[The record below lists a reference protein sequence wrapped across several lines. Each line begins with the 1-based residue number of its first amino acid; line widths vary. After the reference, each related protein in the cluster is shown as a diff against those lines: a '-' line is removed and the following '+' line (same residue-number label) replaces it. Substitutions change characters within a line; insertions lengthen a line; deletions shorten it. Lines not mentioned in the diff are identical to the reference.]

1 MRKREMFMTEAARR
15 RNFILR
21 TLSGAVLVL
30 GILGAIHQGGWV
42 WFTLVSA
49 LALLS
54 LSEYYR
60 LLATQ
65 FKLSRGIGYI
75 SALAVI
81 LSSVEGVRPVSIAMI
96 LSLTV
101 YAILMVEI
109 VRRQMWG
116 TSFAISNTGGTL
128 SGILF
133 IVVPWTCLILL
144 HNMPTGRLYLV
155 SLFACTWS
163 CDVIAFLVGSTWG
176 RASLCEN
183 ISPKKTWEGFIGGAL
198 GSLLMIALIIYF
210 QEQPLFPLLLI
221 GLICSFAGQFGDLSE
236 SLIKRE
242 TGIKDSGNLI
252 PGHGGVLDRFDSILI
267 NGLLTYLIF
276 GVILA

>member
-1 MRKREMFMTEAARR
+1 MAGLNSPG
-15 RNFILR
+15 RNFVLR
-21 TLSGAVLVL
+21 TLSGIVVVL
-30 GILGAIHQGGWV
+30 GILGGIYQGGRV
-42 WFTLVSA
+42 WILVVTV

-54 LSEYYR
+54 LSEYYH
-60 LLATQ
+60 LLSGQ
-65 FKLSRGIGYI
+65 FRLSRGVGYI

-81 LSSVEGVRPVSIAMI
+81 LSSAEGVRPVSIALI

-101 YAILMVEI
+101 YGIFMIEI
-109 VRRQMWG
+109 VRRQVWG
-116 TSFAISNTGGTL
+116 SSFAVWNVGGTL

-133 IVVPWTCLILL
+133 IVVPWTCMILTRNL
-144 HNMPTGRLYLV
+144 PTGIFILV

-163 CDVIAFLVGSTWG
+163 CDVTAYLVGSKWG
-176 RASLCEN
+176 RVRLCEN

-198 GSLLMIALIIYF
+198 GSILTIAVIIF
-210 QEQPLFPLLLI
+210 VTEQPPYPLFLI
-221 GLICSFAGQFGDLSE
+221 GVICGFAGQLGDLAE

-242 TGIKDSGNLI
+242 RGVKDAGNLI

-276 GVILA
+276 GVVLA

>member
-1 MRKREMFMTEAARR
+1 MAALSPER
-15 RNFILR
+15 RNLVLR
-21 TLSGAVLVL
+21 TLSGIVVVL
-30 GILGAIHQGGWV
+30 GILSGIYEGGKV
-42 WFTLVSA
+42 WILVVSV

-54 LSEYYR
+54 LSEYYH
-60 LLATQ
+60 LLSGQ
-65 FKLSRGIGYI
+65 FRLSRGVGYI

-81 LSSVEGVRPVSIAMI
+81 LSSAEGVRPVSIALI

-101 YAILMVEI
+101 YGIFMIEI
-109 VRRQMWG
+109 VRRQLWG
-116 TSFAISNTGGTL
+116 TSFAVWNVGGTL

-133 IVVPWTCLILL
+133 IIVPWTCMILMRNL
-144 HNMPTGRLYLV
+144 PTGFFVLV

-163 CDVIAFLVGSTWG
+163 CDVTAYLVGSKWG
-176 RASLCEN
+176 RVRLCEN

-198 GSLLMIALIIYF
+198 GSILMIALIIFMMQQPPY
-210 QEQPLFPLLLI
+210 PLFLI
-221 GLICSFAGQFGDLSE
+221 GLICGFAGQLGDLAE

-242 TGIKDSGNLI
+242 TGVKDAGKLI

-276 GVILA
+276 GVLLA

>member
-1 MRKREMFMTEAARR
+1 MADTGIKR
-15 RNFILR
+15 RNLILR
-21 TLSGAVLVL
+21 TFSGSVVVL
-30 GILGAIHQGGWV
+30 GILGGIYRGGQV
-42 WFTLVSA
+42 WILVVST

-54 LSEYYR
+54 LAEYYR
-60 LLATQ
+60 LLSTQ
-65 FKLSRGIGYI
+65 FRLSKGIGYI

-81 LSSVEGVRPVSIAMI
+81 LSSAEGVRPVSIALI

-101 YAILMVEI
+101 YAIFMVEM

-116 TSFAISNTGGTL
+116 TSFAVWNTGGTL

-144 HNMPTGRLYLV
+144 RNLPTGSLILV

-163 CDVIAFLVGSTWG
+163 CDVVAYLVGSKWG
-176 RASLCEN
+176 RTKLCEN
-183 ISPKKTWEGFIGGAL
+183 ISPKKTWEGFIGGAM
-198 GSLLMIALIIYF
+198 GSILMIALIVFY
-210 QEQPLFPLLLI
+210 QEQPPFPLFLI
-221 GLICSFAGQFGDLSE
+221 GLVCGFAGQLGDLAE

-242 TGIKDSGNLI
+242 TGVKDAGRLI

-267 NGLLTYLIF
+267 NGLLTYLLF